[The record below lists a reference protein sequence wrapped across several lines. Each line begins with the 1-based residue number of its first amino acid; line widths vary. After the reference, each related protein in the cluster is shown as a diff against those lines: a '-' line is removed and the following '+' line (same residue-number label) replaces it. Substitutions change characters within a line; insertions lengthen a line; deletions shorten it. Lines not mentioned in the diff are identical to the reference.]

1 MSSRVSD
8 STARQDTGRFRRL
21 ILPGLVFK
29 AVVIG
34 GGYATGRELVEFFA
48 PAGPM
53 DGLCGMLLAMLIW
66 SAVCM
71 IAFALAVTLRA
82 FEYRA
87 LFRALLGPAWSVFE
101 LCYLAFLILILAVMS
116 AAAGAIGA
124 ALFGLPLVVGTLAL
138 MLLTAGFTSFGSG
151 LAERM
156 FRFTSLFLYATYAVF
171 LVLALSRFGGTIADR
186 LSLSIPMNDWPLR
199 GATYASYNIV
209 AAIAV
214 LPFLRPLRG
223 RRDAVIAGVLAGPL
237 AMAPAL
243 AFFLCM
249 IAFMPE
255 ISKVALPS
263 DFLLRQLDAPWF
275 HLLFQLMI
283 FCALLETGV
292 GVVNLLHERIADA
305 LTARG
310 HDYAPPARL
319 AIGALLLGGS
329 GFAAVHIGLIDLIA
343 GGYGAFGYIMLAIV
357 VLPMLTVG
365 VWRLAKSR

>member
-138 MLLTAGFTSFGSG
+138 MLLKTK
-151 LAERM
+151 E
-156 FRFTSLFLYATYAVF
+156 
-171 LVLALSRFGGTIADR
+171 
-186 LSLSIPMNDWPLR
+186 
-199 GATYASYNIV
+199 
-209 AAIAV
+209 AA
-214 LPFLRPLRG
+214 P
-223 RRDAVIAGVLAGPL
+223 
-237 AMAPAL
+237 
-243 AFFLCM
+243 CM
-249 IAFMPE
+249 QE
-255 ISKVALPS
+255 
-263 DFLLRQLDAPWF
+263 
-275 HLLFQLMI
+275 H
-283 FCALLETGV
+283 
-292 GVVNLLHERIADA
+292 
-305 LTARG
+305 
-310 HDYAPPARL
+310 PARPTL
-319 AIGALLLGGS
+319 TESVSRRLLMPQS
-329 GFAAVHIGLIDLIA
+329 
-343 GGYGAFGYIMLAIV
+343 
-357 VLPMLTVG
+357 P
-365 VWRLAKSR
+365 RR